1 MMRLPKNRSPSHPGE
16 ILKDIYLGDMKITQ
30 VDLAKKIGCRVVK
43 INEIVNGKRGIT
55 PEFAVDL
62 GEALGT
68 GPELWASLQCQY
80 DLWHAMQKKKAS

>member
-1 MMRLPKNRSPSHPGE
+1 MRLPKNRAPSHPGMV
-16 ILKDIYLGDMKITQ
+16 LKEVYLDDMNLTQ

-55 PEFAVDL
+55 PEFAIDL

-68 GPELWASLQCQY
+68 GAELWANLQCQY
-80 DLWHAMQKKKAS
+80 ELWNAYQKRKKAS